1 MTPILLKPLFTIGL
15 FMLGFLLARLLLLAG
30 QLHAQFGY
38 TWPEAFQDAVR
49 LLFDTTF

>member
-1 MTPILLKPLFTIGL
+1 MSPEILKPLFTLGL
-15 FMLGFLLARLLLLAG
+15 FVLGFCLARVLLLAG
-30 QLHAQFGY
+30 QLQAQFGY